1 MAHTFLSLHNACDI
15 VKIIY
20 DLINDDNTIRFQYGR
35 YRCHILVFFPF
46 LICQKKRNEY
56 NSKWNETECVMHVNS
71 LFRSGLVWECMI
83 YVMCVDN

>member
-1 MAHTFLSLHNACDI
+1 MSYI
-15 VKIIY
+15 S
-20 DLINDDNTIRFQYGR
+20 
-35 YRCHILVFFPF
+35 FFPF